1 MANFVQGDASPI
13 ADIKPWSPDW
23 SFLSQVYGVTQARF
37 DKGFNQVKNL
47 YNSVLNSP
55 LTNSENQQF
64 RQGMFEKIQASLRDV
79 SALDLSDPTN
89 VMRAQSLLNP
99 ISEDKELA
107 YDMYVTKHHGN
118 QKSIMDTYKNSTDA
132 KIRAQYNDYS
142 KLDLMFAEDDMRKAK
157 RGDGSITSVQPRDFT
172 PFEDIND
179 YLSSAAKDAKLQ
191 VKFANPDGKGYIL
204 TYTNGKYAEVPFSN
218 WAQMTIGNRFDRQFG
233 VIGRVTAEN
242 QVRDL
247 ISQGM
252 SKTEATQQVAKTLS
266 ADYMSTQ
273 KKELEETANNLTG
286 VESQLQTIK
295 DLYPQGIPS
304 GRADILDKYNK
315 LNELRTE
322 LMNNKTQSES
332 EIKKIEE
339 DPETYTVQNLYGIL
353 AGQAKRN
360 SATIWGVSTAQ
371 TTAELDIKPD
381 QKVIGDMDRHA
392 ANARHAASLSQSWRI
407 HQDDQQMEML
417 KMKRGEEMDLLKM
430 QKAEELQIMKL
441 KAEGKL
447 PTESY
452 VGDYIGAALTG
463 VDILKSANSKNKNEL
478 FNNAFGAQDGLMN
491 MVIGKNKDHSKYYGV
506 LSKIQGIA
514 QGNGAKLNDQ
524 DKQIIKEYGSLVG
537 YKRGINVSNASSAD
551 ALLQTLA
558 SNTYSKATQVL
569 QWYSDNGKSS
579 ESKKYAQAFTGTITS
594 MKGILQEQKELNKS
608 YKEIASTVYDYKNGK
623 IREDYEGAKVISRLP
638 DGTPIF
644 DLSAL
649 SEAKKKHLSKVV
661 GSEFNSR
668 SNPIGSTYSMTK
680 PQPDEMYQFF
690 NKADKNIVITRS
702 NGEKIDAATIGN
714 MPYEAQLKLFG
725 DSFIAS
731 FDPSG
736 KNVYVDLKV
745 SPNSGEA
752 KSMKLKAGETIRV
765 KLPYSYVQS
774 SSGLSRFKNYIGSNS
789 IVNDSYGIMEGFSRN
804 PMARVEAPTSMTATG
819 FDFTAAGV
827 RNSNGQYGVN
837 IDFTMINPQ
846 KNVKEGTSR
855 FFQLDPNDPTQ
866 FLQISE
872 MVNSTWTNYQNASS
886 IWEEQF
892 SQQELLQY
900 PE

>member
-37 DKGFNQVKNL
+37 NKGFNQVKNL

-64 RQGMFEKIQASLRDV
+64 RQGMFEKIQSSLRDV

-89 VMRAQSLLNP
+89 VMRAQSLLDP
-99 ISEDKELA
+99 ISDDKELA
-107 YDMYVTKHHGN
+107 YDMFVTKHHDN
-118 QKSIMDTYKNSTDA
+118 QKSIMNTYKNSTDA
-132 KIRAQYNDYS
+132 KVRTQYNDYS

-191 VKFANPDGKGYIL
+191 VKFANPDGKGYIM

-218 WAQMTIGNRFDRQFG
+218 WAQMTIGNRFDRQFA

-266 ADYMSTQ
+266 ADYMSSQ
-273 KKELEETANNLTG
+273 KTDVEETTNNLTS
-286 VESQLQTIK
+286 VNSQLQTIK

-304 GRADILDKYNK
+304 GRADILDKYTK
-315 LNELRTE
+315 LNTLRTE
-322 LMNNKTQSES
+322 LMNNKTQSED

-339 DPETYTVQNLYGIL
+339 DPENYTVQNLYGIL

-360 SATIWGVSTAQ
+360 AGTIWGVSTAQ
-371 TTAELDIKPD
+371 ATAEIDIKPD
-381 QKVIGDMDRHA
+381 QKVIGDMDRA
-392 ANARHAASLSQSWRI
+392 ATNARHAASLSQSWRI
-407 HQDDQQMEML
+407 HQDNQ
-417 KMKRGEEMDLLKM
+417 KMDLLKM
-430 QKAEELQIMKL
+430 QKAEEVEMMKL
-441 KAEGKL
+441 KVEGKL
-447 PTESY
+447 PTETY
-452 VGDYIGAALTG
+452 VGDYIGASTTG

-491 MVIGKNKDHSKYYGV
+491 MVLGKNKDHSKYYGV
-506 LSKIQGIA
+506 LSKVQGIA
-514 QGNGAKLNDQ
+514 QGNGAKLTDQ
-524 DKQIIKEYGSLVG
+524 DTQLIKEYGSLVG
-537 YKRGINVSNASSAD
+537 YKRGIDVSNASSAD

-558 SNTYSKATQVL
+558 SNTYSKATEVL

-579 ESKKYAQAFTGTITS
+579 EGKKYAQAFTGTITS

-608 YKEIASTVYDYKNGK
+608 YKEIASTVYDYRVGK

-649 SEAKKKHLSKVV
+649 SEAKKKQLSKVV
-661 GSEFNSR
+661 GSEFNAR

-680 PQPDEMYQFF
+680 PQADEMYQFF

-714 MPYEAQLKLFG
+714 MPYASQLALFG
-725 DSFIAS
+725 ESFIAS

-765 KLPYSYVQS
+765 KLPYSYVQN
-774 SSGLSRFKNYIGSNS
+774 SSGLGRFKNYIGSNS
-789 IVNDSYGIMEGFSRN
+789 IVNDSYGIMENFSRN
-804 PMARVEAPTSMTATG
+804 PMARVEAPRSMSATG

-827 RNSNGQYGVN
+827 RNSNGQYGIN

-855 FFQLDPNDPTQ
+855 FFQIDPNDPTQ

-872 MVNSTWTNYQNASS
+872 MVNATWTNYQNASS

>member
-89 VMRAQSLLNP
+89 VMRAQSLLDP
-99 ISEDKELA
+99 ISNDKELA
-107 YDMYVTKHHGN
+107 YDMFVTKHHDN
-118 QKSIMDTYKNSTDA
+118 QKSIMNTYKNSTDA
-132 KIRAQYNDYS
+132 KVRTQYNDYS

-172 PFEDIND
+172 PFEDINE
-179 YLSSAAKDAKLQ
+179 YLSKEATDAKLQ
-191 VKFANPDGKGYIL
+191 VKFANPDGKGYIM

-218 WAQMTIGNRFDRQFG
+218 WAQTRIGNRFDRQFG

-247 ISQGM
+247 MSQGM
-252 SKTEATQQVAKTLS
+252 TKTQATQQVAKTLS
-266 ADYMSTQ
+266 ADYMASQ
-273 KKELEETANNLTG
+273 KTDVEETATNLTG
-286 VESQLQTIK
+286 VNSQLQTIK

-315 LNELRTE
+315 LATLRTE
-322 LMNNKTQSES
+322 LMNNKTQSED

-339 DPETYTVQNLYGIL
+339 DPENYTVQNLYGIL

-360 SATIWGVSTAQ
+360 AGTIWGVSTAQ
-371 TTAELDIKPD
+371 ATAEIDIKPD
-381 QKVIGDMDRHA
+381 QKVIGDMDRA
-392 ANARHAASLSQSWRI
+392 ATNARHNASLSQSWRI
-407 HQDDQQMEML
+407 HQDNL
-417 KMKRGEEMDLLKM
+417 KMEGIKM
-430 QKAEELQIMKL
+430 EKAEELKIMEL

-447 PTESY
+447 PTETY
-452 VGDYIGAALTG
+452 VGDYIGASLTG

-491 MVIGKNKDHSKYYGV
+491 MVLGKNKDHSKYYSV
-506 LSKIQGIA
+506 LSKVQGIA
-514 QGNGAKLNDQ
+514 QGNGATLTNQ
-524 DKQIIKEYGSLVG
+524 DKQLIKEYSSLVG
-537 YKRGINVSNASSAD
+537 YTRGIDVSNASSAD

-558 SNTYSKATQVL
+558 SNTYSKATEVL

-579 ESKKYAQAFTGTITS
+579 EGRKYAQAFTGTITS

-608 YKEIASTVYDYKNGK
+608 YKEIASTVYDYRVGK

-649 SEAKKKHLSKVV
+649 SEAKKKQLSKVV
-661 GSEFNSR
+661 GSEFNAR
-668 SNPIGSTYSMTK
+668 ANPIGSTYNMTK

-714 MPYEAQLKLFG
+714 MPYASQLALFG
-725 DSFIAS
+725 ESFIAS

-774 SSGLSRFKNYIGSNS
+774 SSSLSRFKNYIGNNS
-789 IVNDSYGIMEGFSRN
+789 IVDDSYGIMENFSRN
-804 PMARVEAPTSMTATG
+804 PMARVEAPRSMSATG

-827 RNSNGQYGVN
+827 RNSNGQYGIN

-846 KNVKEGTSR
+846 KNVKESLSR
-855 FFQLDPNDPTQ
+855 FFQIDPNDPTQ
-866 FLQISE
+866 FSQISE
-872 MVNSTWTNYQNASS
+872 MVNATWTNYQNASS

-892 SQQELLQY
+892 DQQELLQY
-900 PE
+900 PEIGN